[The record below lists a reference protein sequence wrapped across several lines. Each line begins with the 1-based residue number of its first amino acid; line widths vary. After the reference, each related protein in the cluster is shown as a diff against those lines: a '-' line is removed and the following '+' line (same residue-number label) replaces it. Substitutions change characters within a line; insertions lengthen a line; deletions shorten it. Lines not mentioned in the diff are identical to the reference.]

1 MAALVAAIHDFV
13 PLGKSWMAG
22 LRRP

>member
-1 MAALVAAIHDFV
+1 MAARVAAIHDV
-13 PLGKSWMAG
+13 MQDPKSWMAG

>member
-1 MAALVAAIHDFV
+1 MAGPVLAIHGLD
-13 PLGKSWMAG
+13 GTAKTWMAG

>member
-1 MAALVAAIHDFV
+1 MAALVAAIHDV
-13 PLGKSWMAG
+13 VRHGKSWMAG

>member
-1 MAALVAAIHDFV
+1 MAALVAAIHDF
-13 PLGKSWMAG
+13 PSGTKSWMAG